1 MSQTTR
7 RLPAITLEVL
17 PASYGDAL
25 LVTCRTGRRAWR
37 MLIDTGPDEVYPQLR
52 QRLLALPKQ
61 RNGRRWL
68 DLLVVS
74 HIDHDHIGGARQL
87 LVDEELKLD
96 FGDVWFNAPRPAAR
110 GVAEGQD
117 LADVLGSGRPGLP
130 WNRAMGGR
138 HLVTPAR
145 GGGVQLGAQGAPTLT
160 LLSPD
165 PTSLTALWKVWDRT
179 LAQLQAPAK
188 PKGGPPPVQAL
199 PADLASLVG
208 RSTPDRAV
216 ANASSIAF
224 LLEHGGASVLLCADA
239 VPGVL
244 VPALKGLATRRGVE
258 RLAVDAIKL
267 AHHGSRGNVTTEL
280 LDRVDARQVIVS
292 TDGKIF
298 GHPDDEALARVVRA
312 RKGQGLVLGFNHDN
326 ERNRRWDDAG
336 LKARYGY
343 EVRFPEGPGR
353 GLLVDLWTSQSKV
366 TSV

>member
-7 RLPAITLEVL
+7 RPPAITLEAL

-87 LVDEELKLD
+87 LADEELKLD
-96 FGDVWFNAPRPAAR
+96 FGDVWFNASRPTAR

-145 GGGVQLGAQGAPTLT
+145 GGGVQPGAPTLT
-160 LLSPD
+160 LIDSSRRPVI
-165 PTSLTALWKVWDRT
+165 SLGYA
-179 LAQLQAPAK
+179 
-188 PKGGPPPVQAL
+188 
-199 PADLASLVG
+199 
-208 RSTPDRAV
+208 
-216 ANASSIAF
+216 
-224 LLEHGGASVLLCADA
+224 
-239 VPGVL
+239 
-244 VPALKGLATRRGVE
+244 
-258 RLAVDAIKL
+258 
-267 AHHGSRGNVTTEL
+267 
-280 LDRVDARQVIVS
+280 
-292 TDGKIF
+292 
-298 GHPDDEALARVVRA
+298 EA
-312 RKGQGLVLGFNHDN
+312 
-326 ERNRRWDDAG
+326 
-336 LKARYGY
+336 
-343 EVRFPEGPGR
+343 
-353 GLLVDLWTSQSKV
+353 
-366 TSV
+366 

>member
-1 MSQTTR
+1 MSQTAPR
-7 RLPAITLEVL
+7 RVPAITLEAL

-25 LVTCRTGRRAWR
+25 LVTCRTGRKAWR

-52 QRLLALPKQ
+52 QRLLALPMG

-68 DLLVVS
+68 DLLVIS

-87 LVDEELKLD
+87 LADEALKLD

-117 LADVLGSGRPGLP
+117 MADVLGSGRPGLP
-130 WNRAMGGR
+130 WNRAMGGQ
-138 HLVTPAR
+138 HLVTPAT
-145 GGGVQLGAQGAPTLT
+145 GGGVQLGAGGAPTLT

-165 PTSLTALWKVWDRT
+165 PARLKALWKVWDRT
-179 LAQLQAPAK
+179 LAQLQPPAL
-188 PKGGPPPVQAL
+188 PKGGRLQPKAL
-199 PADLASLVG
+199 PADLASVAG
-208 RSTPDRAV
+208 RSMPDRAV

-244 VPALKGLATRRGVE
+244 LPALKGLAARRGVQ

-267 AHHGSRGNVTTEL
+267 AHHGSSGNVTGEL
-280 LDRVDARQVIVS
+280 LDLVDARQVIVS

-298 GHPDDEALARVVRA
+298 GHPDDEALARVVQA
-312 RKGQGLVLGFNHDN
+312 WQGRGLTLCFNHDN
-326 ERNRRWDDAG
+326 ARNRRWDEAG
-336 LKARYGY
+336 LKGRYGY
-343 EVRFPEGPGR
+343 EVRFPAAEGQ
-353 GLLVDLWTSQSKV
+353 GLLVTL
-366 TSV
+366 